1 MKFEWVLNFTGCETS
16 LRVQINFGRTS
27 QVVQQSDT
35 WLIKARQVKYT
46 ASYVPVCIRRR
57 LTIRVLTK
65 TTAM

>member
-46 ASYVPVCIRRR
+46 ASYLPVCIRRR

-65 TTAM
+65 ATAM